1 MPLRGKKAVVEKTR
15 PKVVFFGKAGVGKTY
30 MSLQFP
36 KPYYIDTEEGMKYK
50 QYVDLL
56 NKGGGAQ
63 FKSADYDE
71 ILREVKTLLTE
82 KHDYKTLVID
92 SISKLYNNMSTEA
105 ALELA
110 KREGAKNPDG
120 TAFSGHMKK
129 AQNRLKPLFL
139 LLQRL
144 DMNIVL
150 IAHSK
155 NEWEKGECIGTTFDF
170 HEKLAYDLD
179 LTLEVTLF
187 GKNKRTA
194 TIIKSRMLEFE
205 KLSTFDFTYENFAKM
220 YGKQYIDKDAE
231 PEELATPEQITEL
244 TKWIEKL
251 NISEKITNKWLD
263 AAKAS
268 KFEEMEK
275 TKIQACI
282 NHVKKDLE
290 EK

>member
-1 MPLRGKKAVVEKTR
+1 MPLRGKKAVVEKAR
-15 PKVVFFGKAGVGKTY
+15 PKVVFFGEAGVGKTY

-50 QYVDLL
+50 QYVELL

-63 FKSADYDE
+63 FKSTDFDE
-71 ILREVKTLLTE
+71 ILREVKALLTE
-82 KHDYKTLVID
+82 KHEYKTLVID
-92 SISKLYNNMSTEA
+92 SISKLYNNMATEA

-129 AQNRLKPLFL
+129 AQTKLKALFL
-139 LLQRL
+139 LLDRL

-155 NEWEKGECIGTTFDF
+155 ANWKQGECVGTTFDF
-170 HEKLAYDLD
+170 HDKLAYDLD

-187 GKNKRTA
+187 GKSKRTA
-194 TIIKSRMLEFE
+194 TVIKSRMLEFE

-231 PEELATPEQITEL
+231 PEELATPEQVAEL
-244 TKWIEKL
+244 RKWIEKL
-251 NISEKITNKWLD
+251 SIDEKVTNKWLD
-263 AAKAS
+263 KAKAS

-275 TKIQACI
+275 SKIQACI
-282 NHVKKDLE
+282 DHIKKDIKE
-290 EK
+290 

>member
-1 MPLRGKKAVVEKTR
+1 MPLRGKKAVVEKAR
-15 PKVVFFGKAGVGKTY
+15 PKVVFFGEAGVGKTY

-50 QYVDLL
+50 QYVELL

-63 FKSADYDE
+63 FKSTDFDE
-71 ILREVKTLLTE
+71 ILREVKALLTE

-92 SISKLYNNMSTEA
+92 SISKLYNNMATEA

-129 AQNRLKPLFL
+129 AQTKFKELFL

-155 NEWEKGECIGTTFDF
+155 ANWKQGECVGTTFDF
-170 HEKLAYDLD
+170 HDKLAYDLD
-179 LTLEVTLF
+179 LTLEITCF
-187 GKNKRTA
+187 GKTKRTA
-194 TIIKSRMLEFE
+194 TVIKSRMLEFE

-231 PEELATPEQITEL
+231 PEELATQEQVTEL
-244 TKWIEKL
+244 RKWIEKL
-251 NISEKITNKWLD
+251 SIGEKVTNKWLD
-263 AAKAS
+263 KAKAS

-275 TKIQACI
+275 SKIQACI
-282 NHVKKDLE
+282 DHIKKDIKE
-290 EK
+290 

>member
-1 MPLRGKKAVVEKTR
+1 MPLRGKKAVVEKAR
-15 PKVVFFGKAGVGKTY
+15 PKVVFFGEAGVGKTY

-50 QYVDLL
+50 QYVELL

-63 FKSADYDE
+63 FKSCDFDE
-71 ILREVKTLLTE
+71 ILKEVKALLTE

-92 SISKLYNNMSTEA
+92 SISKLYNNMSVEA

-110 KREGAKNPDG
+110 KREGDKNPDG

-129 AQNRLKPLFL
+129 AQTRLKPLFL

-144 DMNIVL
+144 DMNIIL

-155 NEWEKGECIGTTFDF
+155 SSWKNGECIGTTFDF
-170 HEKLAYDLD
+170 HDKLAYDLD

-194 TIIKSRMLEFE
+194 TVIKSRMLEFE
-205 KLSTFDFTYENFAKM
+205 KLESFDFSYENFAKM

-231 PEELATPEQITEL
+231 PEQLATEEQVKEL
-244 TKWIEKL
+244 NKYIELLKVSQAT
-251 NISEKITNKWLD
+251 INKWLARATASSLEDMETTIMQKCID
-263 AAKAS
+263 ALK
-268 KFEEMEK
+268 K
-275 TKIQACI
+275 KI
-282 NHVKKDLE
+282 E